1 MAHYGVTGGIL
12 GSSKQLARRPHEA
25 IMNKPSPVRVK
36 EVFNQAV
43 ELPPDERASFLD
55 AACGADTPLRNRV
68 ERLLNSLADAGTFLA
83 SPTQTSPAGQPAL
96 EGAQLGPGSTL
107 ATRYRI
113 VELAGRGGM
122 GEVYRAED
130 LKLGQTVALKLLPE
144 ELGHDEARLSR
155 LLDEVRIARQ
165 VSHPNVCRVYDV
177 GEADTST
184 GSVHFLSMEWI
195 EGQDLA
201 SVLRTEGRLPADR
214 ATFIA
219 RQICAGLA
227 AAHDCQVVHRDL
239 KPSNVMLDA
248 RGVARITDF
257 GLAEV
262 ASVARGEKAREGS
275 PHYMSPEQLA
285 GEEVG
290 LPSDIYSLGLVL
302 YELFTG
308 RQGYTGETLEELTQQ
323 RRGLPPPPSS
333 LARDIDPGVEKLILR
348 CLEEDP
354 TRRPQSARDLGDAL
368 PGGGSFGEA
377 LIAAQQRADRIAAF
391 RSEVSE
397 LRRAGLLRISEEE
410 LRAVDGHHD
419 RVLRD
424 LVQCFDVD
432 VTERGK
438 QLSLGMRAISFLGA
452 FAFAASVFY
461 FFYQT
466 WGIISTPLQIGIL
479 GAAPVVTLLLTAVI
493 ARRERSGYFTL
504 ISGLVAFACLVVN
517 TILLE
522 STFNLSPSLLPLLA
536 WGVFALILAYGYR
549 LRLLLVVGL
558 VLLNAFMAA
567 TLLQWTGGYWP
578 SFLMRPEGFFP
589 GGLVLLA
596 VALSTHRRQHAGLSS
611 VYRVLGIVF
620 LVAPT
625 VLLGMFGS
633 LSYFAIAERPI
644 EITYQLLGFAMSAA
658 FIWLGIARRWNEA
671 VYTGTFFFIALLFL
685 EFVNWWWAW
694 MPKYLFFLIVA
705 LTSVAVMIG
714 LKRLRTTL
722 AARPMEV
729 GS

>member
-1 MAHYGVTGGIL
+1 MD
-12 GSSKQLARRPHEA
+12 
-25 IMNKPSPVRVK
+25 KPSPVRVK

-55 AACGADTPLRNRV
+55 AACGADPPLRNRV

-83 SPTQTSPAGQPAL
+83 SPTQTSPAGLPASK
-96 EGAQLGPGSTL
+96 GAQLGPGSTL
-107 ATRYRI
+107 GTRYRI
-113 VELAGRGGM
+113 VGLAGRGGM

-177 GEADTST
+177 GEAE
-184 GSVHFLSMEWI
+184 GRHFLSMEWI

-201 SVLRTEGRLPADR
+201 SVLRTQGRLPADR

-227 AAHDCQVVHRDL
+227 AAHDCRVVHRDL

-262 ASVARGEKAREGS
+262 ASVVRGDKAREGS

-290 LPSDIYSLGLVL
+290 FPSDIYSLGLVL

-308 RQGYTGETLEELTQQ
+308 RRGYTGETLEELTQQ
-323 RRGLPPPPSS
+323 RRELPPPPSS

-348 CLEEDP
+348 CLEGDP
-354 TRRPQSARDLGDAL
+354 TRRPPSAQGLVDAL
-368 PGGGSFGEA
+368 PGGGSFDEA

-391 RSEVSE
+391 RAELSE
-397 LRRAGLLRISEEE
+397 LKRAGLLRISEED

-424 LVQCFDVD
+424 LVQRFDVD
-432 VTERGK
+432 VSERGK
-438 QLSLGMRAISFLGA
+438 QLSLGMRAVSFLGA
-452 FAFAASVFY
+452 FALAASVYY
-461 FFYQT
+461 FFYRI
-466 WGIISTPLQIGIL
+466 WGTISTPLQIGVL
-479 GAAPVVTLLLTAVI
+479 GGAPIVTLLLTAVV

-504 ISGLVAFACLVVN
+504 MSGLVAFACLVVN

-522 STFNLSPSLLPLLA
+522 RTFNLAPSLLPLLT
-536 WGVFALILAYGYR
+536 WGGFALILAYGYR

-558 VLLNAFMAA
+558 VLMSAFLAA
-567 TLLQWTGGYWP
+567 TLLHWTGGYWP
-578 SFLMRPEGFFP
+578 SFVLRPEGFFP

-596 VALSTHRRQHAGLSS
+596 LALLTRRRQSAGFGP
-611 VYRVLGIVF
+611 VYCVLGIVF

-625 VLLGMFGS
+625 ILLGMFGS
-633 LSYFAIAERPI
+633 LSYLAIDERPI

-658 FIWLGIARRWNEA
+658 TLWLGIARRWKEA
-671 VYTGTFFFIALLFL
+671 VYAGTFFFVALLFL

-714 LKRLRTTL
+714 LKRLRATL
-722 AARPMEV
+722 TARPMEA

>member
-1 MAHYGVTGGIL
+1 M
-12 GSSKQLARRPHEA
+12 SE
-25 IMNKPSPVRVK
+25 PSPERAK

-43 ELPPDERASFLD
+43 DLPPEERASFLD
-55 AACGADTPLRNRV
+55 VACGADAPLRRRV
-68 ERLLNSLADAGTFLA
+68 EQLLGSHEDAGTFLA
-83 SPTQTSPAGQPAL
+83 SPTLTSPDGRTAP
-96 EGAQLGPGSTL
+96 EGAQLRAGSIL
-107 ATRYRI
+107 GKRYRI
-113 VELAGRGGM
+113 VGLAGRGGM

-155 LLDEVRIARQ
+155 LLDEVRVARQ
-165 VSHPNVCRVYDV
+165 VSHPNVCRVYDI
-177 GEADTST
+177 GEAETST

-195 EGQDLA
+195 EGQNLA
-201 SVLRTEGRLPADR
+201 SILRTEGRLPAAR

-227 AAHDCQVVHRDL
+227 AAHDCRVVHRDL

-262 ASVARGEKAREGS
+262 ASVIRGEKAREGS
-275 PHYMSPEQLA
+275 PHFMSPEQFA
-285 GEEVG
+285 GGEVG
-290 LPSDIYSLGLVL
+290 FPSDIYSLGLVL

-308 RQGYTGETLEELTQQ
+308 RRGYTGETLEELSQQ
-323 RRGLPPPPSS
+323 RREPPPPPSS
-333 LARDIDPGVEKLILR
+333 LAPDIDPDVEKLILR

-354 TRRPQSARDLGDAL
+354 ARRPPSARDLVDAL
-368 PGGGSFGEA
+368 PGGDSLGEA

-391 RSEVSE
+391 RAEVSE
-397 LRRAGLLRISEEE
+397 LKRAGLLRISEED
-410 LRAVDGHHD
+410 LRAVDGHHE

-424 LVQCFDVD
+424 LVQRFDVD
-432 VTERGK
+432 VSERGK
-438 QLSLGMRAISFLGA
+438 KLSLGMRAVSFLGA
-452 FAFAASVFY
+452 FAFAASVYY

-466 WGIISTPLQIGIL
+466 WGIISTPLQIAVL
-479 GAAPVVTLLLTAVI
+479 GAAPIGALFLTALV

-504 ISGLVAFACLVVN
+504 MSGLVAFACLVVN
-517 TILLE
+517 TSLLE
-522 STFNLSPSLLPLLA
+522 KTFNLASSPLSLLA
-536 WGVFALILAYGYR
+536 WGVFAVILAYGYR
-549 LRLLLVVGL
+549 LRLLLVLGL
-558 VLLNAFMAA
+558 VVLTAFLAA
-567 TLLQWTGGYWP
+567 TLLYWTGGPWQ

-596 VALSTHRRQHAGLSS
+596 LALLPHRLQRTDFGP
-611 VYRVLGIVF
+611 VYCVLGIVF

-633 LSYFAIAERPI
+633 LSYMSIDERPI
-644 EITYQLLGFAMSAA
+644 EITYQLLGFVMSAA
-658 FIWLGIARRWNEA
+658 TIWLGIARRWKEV
-671 VYTGTFFFIALLFL
+671 VYTGTFFFVALLFL

-705 LTSVAVMIG
+705 LTSVAVLFG
-714 LKRLRTTL
+714 LKRLRATL
-722 AARPMEV
+722 TARPMEARP
-729 GS
+729 

>member
-1 MAHYGVTGGIL
+1 M
-12 GSSKQLARRPHEA
+12 SE
-25 IMNKPSPVRVK
+25 PSPERVK

-43 ELPPDERASFLD
+43 DLPPEKRASFLD
-55 AACGADTPLRNRV
+55 AACGADTPLRRRV
-68 ERLLNSLADAGTFLA
+68 DLLLNSLENAGTFLA
-83 SPTQTSPAGQPAL
+83 SPTQTSPAGGPTP
-96 EGAQLGPGSTL
+96 EGVELRPGSTL
-107 ATRYRI
+107 GTRYRI
-113 VELAGRGGM
+113 IGLAGRGGM

-177 GEADTST
+177 GEAE
-184 GSVHFLSMEWI
+184 GRHFLSMEWI

-227 AAHDCQVVHRDL
+227 AAHDCRVVHRDL

-262 ASVARGEKAREGS
+262 ASVVRGEKAREGS

-290 LPSDIYSLGLVL
+290 FPSDIYSLGLVL
-302 YELFTG
+302 YELFSG

-323 RRGLPPPPSS
+323 RRGLPPLPSS

-348 CLEEDP
+348 CLEGDP
-354 TRRPQSARDLGDAL
+354 ARRPQSARDLGDAL

-377 LIAAQQRADRIAAF
+377 LIVAQQRADRIAAF
-391 RSEVSE
+391 RTEVSE

-438 QLSLGMRAISFLGA
+438 QLSLGMRAVSFLGA
-452 FAFAASVFY
+452 FALAASVYY
-461 FFYQT
+461 FFYRI
-466 WGIISTPLQIGIL
+466 WGTISTPLQIGIL
-479 GAAPVVTLLLTAVI
+479 GAAPVVTLLLTAVV
-493 ARRERSGYFTL
+493 AKRERSGYFTL
-504 ISGLVAFACLVVN
+504 MSGLVAFACLVVN
-517 TILLE
+517 TILLA
-522 STFNLSPSLLPLLA
+522 STFNLAPSPLSILT
-536 WGVFALILAYGYR
+536 WGGFALILAYGYR

-558 VLLNAFMAA
+558 VLMSAFLAA
-567 TLLQWTGGYWP
+567 TVLHWTGGYWP
-578 SFLMRPEGFFP
+578 SFVLRPEGFFP
-589 GGLVLLA
+589 GGLLLLA
-596 VALSTHRRQHAGLSS
+596 LALLTRHRQSAGFGP
-611 VYRVLGIVF
+611 VYCVLGIVF
-620 LVAPT
+620 LIAPT
-625 VLLGMFGS
+625 ILLGMFGS
-633 LSYFAIAERPI
+633 LSYLAIDERPI

-658 FIWLGIARRWNEA
+658 TIWIGIARRWKEA
-671 VYTGTFFFIALLFL
+671 VYAGTLFFVALLFL

-714 LKRLRTTL
+714 LKRLRATL
-722 AARPMEV
+722 TARPMEA

>member
-1 MAHYGVTGGIL
+1 MAPYGVNGRIL
-12 GSSKQLARRPHEA
+12 GCSKAANEA
-25 IMNKPSPVRVK
+25 IMSKPSPERVK
-36 EVFNQAV
+36 EVFNRAV
-43 ELPPDERASFLD
+43 DLPPEERVSFLD
-55 AACGADTPLRNRV
+55 VACGADTPLRRRV
-68 ERLLNSLADAGTFLA
+68 EQLLDSLEDAGTFLS
-83 SPTQTSPAGQPAL
+83 SPTLTSPDGRTAP
-96 EGAQLGPGSTL
+96 EGAQLRPGSTL
-107 ATRYRI
+107 GTRYRI
-113 VELAGRGGM
+113 VGLAGRGGM

-144 ELGHDEARLSR
+144 EVGHDEARLSR

-165 VSHPNVCRVYDV
+165 VSHPNVCRVYDI

-227 AAHDCQVVHRDL
+227 AAHDCRVVHRDL

-262 ASVARGEKAREGS
+262 ASVVRGEKAREGT

-290 LPSDIYSLGLVL
+290 FPSDIYSLGLVL

-308 RQGYTGETLEELTQQ
+308 RQGYTGETLEELMQQ
-323 RRGLPPPPSS
+323 RRELPALPSD
-333 LARDIDPGVEKLILR
+333 LVRAIDPAIEKMILH
-348 CLEEDP
+348 CLDNDP
-354 TRRPQSARDLGDAL
+354 ARRPTSARDLADAL
-368 PGGGSFGEA
+368 PGGGSFSEA
-377 LIAAQQRADRIAAF
+377 LIVAQQRADRIAAF
-391 RSEVSE
+391 RAEVSE
-397 LRRAGLLRISEEE
+397 LKRAGLLLINEED

-432 VTERGK
+432 ISERGK
-438 QLSLGMRAISFLGA
+438 QLSLGMRAVSFLGA
-452 FAFAASVFY
+452 VALAASVY
-461 FFYQT
+461 YLFYQI
-466 WGIISTPLQIGIL
+466 WGIISTPMQIGIL
-479 GAAPVVTLLLTAVI
+479 GGAPIATMFLTAVV

-504 ISGLVAFACLVVN
+504 MSALVAFACLAVN
-517 TILLE
+517 TSLLA
-522 STFNLSPSLLPLLA
+522 STFNLALSPLPVLT
-536 WGVFALILAYGYR
+536 WGVFAVILAYGYR

-558 VLLNAFMAA
+558 VVLSAFLAA
-567 TLLQWTGGYWP
+567 TLLHWTGGYWP
-578 SFLMRPEGFFP
+578 NYLMRPEGFFP
-589 GGLVLLA
+589 AGLVLFAL
-596 VALSTHRRQHAGLSS
+596 ALSTYRRQYTGFGS
-611 VYRVLGIVF
+611 VYCVLGIVF

-633 LSYFAIAERPI
+633 LSYLAIDERPI

-658 FIWLGIARRWNEA
+658 TIWLGIARRWKEA
-671 VYTGTFFFIALLFL
+671 VYTGTFFFVALLFL

-694 MPKYLFFLIVA
+694 MPKSLFFLIIA
-705 LTSVAVMIG
+705 MTSVAVMIG
-714 LKRLRTTL
+714 LKRLRATL
-722 AARPMEV
+722 NVELMET
-729 GS
+729 GP